1 MENDIGFP
9 QKLKLELLYDS
20 TILLPDVYP
29 SKLKIGTWA
38 DICTPMIIAGLFTI
52 AKMWKQ
58 HKYPPK
64 GE

>member
-20 TILLPDVYP
+20 TILIPDVYP

-52 AKMWKQ
+52 AKM
-58 HKYPPK
+58 
-64 GE
+64 